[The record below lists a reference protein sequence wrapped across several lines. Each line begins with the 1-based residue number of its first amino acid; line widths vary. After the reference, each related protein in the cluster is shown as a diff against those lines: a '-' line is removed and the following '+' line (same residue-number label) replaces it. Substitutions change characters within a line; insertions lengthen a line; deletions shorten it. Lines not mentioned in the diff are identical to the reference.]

1 MRPTPFI
8 TAVPLFAFLCA
19 PLAVSAGAEPLTSS
33 GAPPA
38 SALRASIAREAV
50 RAAQAPAAPVRVP
63 STIQVR
69 RQGGGGGGG
78 MMLMT
83 LIMTA
88 AGIAGTYFMVKELRK
103 SNDTKENQQ

>member
-1 MRPTPFI
+1 MRPTPFV
-8 TAVPLFAFLCA
+8 TAVTLIAFLSA
-19 PLAVSAGAEPLTSS
+19 PLAVPASAEPLSTL
-33 GAPPA
+33 GAPPV
-38 SALRASIAREAV
+38 SVLRASIAREAV
-50 RAAQAPAAPVRVP
+50 RAAQTPPAPVRVP

-83 LIMTA
+83 LIMSV

-103 SNDTKENQQ
+103 SNETTENQ

>member
-1 MRPTPFI
+1 MRPTPFVA
-8 TAVPLFAFLCA
+8 AVTLIAFLCA
-19 PLAVSAGAEPLTSS
+19 PLAVPAGAEPLRSS
-33 GAPPA
+33 AAPPV
-38 SALRASIAREAV
+38 SVLRASIAREAV

-88 AGIAGTYFMVKELRK
+88 AGLAGTYFMVKELRK
-103 SNDTKENQQ
+103 SNDSTENP